1 MESIKDKLGL
11 TMHQDSMTSE
21 DHEKFRIECNGRA
34 YLHGLVVGPLTFCS
48 VYFAQKFFT
57 KRMERSIGHRFPVA
71 NLVSSG
77 ILGIMLTYMITNTKL
92 EECSKNLKSRQFAER
107 RRQENPLVK

>member
-11 TMHQDSMTSE
+11 TMNQDSMTSE

-57 KRMERSIGHRFPVA
+57 KKMEVTIFFQDNIYHWSLI
-71 NLVSSG
+71 VSDAKYIIYVYIVCINFS
-77 ILGIMLTYMITNTKL
+77 
-92 EECSKNLKSRQFAER
+92 A
-107 RRQENPLVK
+107 P

>member
-57 KRMERSIGHRFPVA
+57 KKMEVTIFFQDNIYHWS
-71 NLVSSG
+71 
-77 ILGIMLTYMITNTKL
+77 
-92 EECSKNLKSRQFAER
+92 
-107 RRQENPLVK
+107 

>member
-11 TMHQDSMTSE
+11 TMNQDSMTSE

-57 KRMERSIGHRFPVA
+57 KKMEVTIFFQDNIYHWSCLI
-71 NLVSSG
+71 VSDAKYIIYVYIVCINFS
-77 ILGIMLTYMITNTKL
+77 
-92 EECSKNLKSRQFAER
+92 A
-107 RRQENPLVK
+107 P